1 MGRRIDEMSGTVRS
15 APRQCLD
22 KMRKKQAWGSIILR
36 GQTAVGNTTL
46 GTQMMNARVSALSL
60 VKGCTSF
67 GLISLM
73 LRTVKIRGSNNFH
86 NYNYTLYQFITD
98 F

>member
-15 APRQCLD
+15 AARQCLD

-36 GQTAVGNTTL
+36 GQKAVGNTTL

-60 VKGCTSF
+60 VNGCTSF
-67 GLISLM
+67 GLMSLT
-73 LRTVKIRGSNNFH
+73 LRTVQISGSSHFH
-86 NYNYTLYQFITD
+86 NYNYNLYQFIRD